1 MDEAPAFWDAGSEH
15 GHQVVALGFALALTA
30 TAINLALV
38 GRLTMFFDLAF
49 ITLSLT
55 LAVVVRRQAF
65 FVVALLPPL
74 LMIAVFAFLALVARE
89 AIADPRDNFAQAVV
103 TGVTTHGIA
112 LFCGYAL
119 CLGWLGWRLRN
130 EAVTTSS

>member
-1 MDEAPAFWDAGSEH
+1 MWGVDEAPAFWDAGSEH

-55 LAVVVRRQAF
+55 LAVVVRRQDF

-89 AIADPRDNFAQAVV
+89 AIADPATPGAKPCAKSSGSSASQRY
-103 TGVTTHGIA
+103 
-112 LFCGYAL
+112 C
-119 CLGWLGWRLRN
+119 RLWSP
-130 EAVTTSS
+130 A